1 MIRMSKTIVA
11 IKYRLPNA
19 DLTVHI
25 EYMENM
31 TVLDYEYLNDYAE
44 VEYYNDTINDI
55 VLVGTEEFNKIVDKK
70 IKTLNS
76 RNQYT
81 FYDGTIEGH
90 YYYDTFEDLVN
101 ARKVDIF
108 DWVEDRQNNLELDKF
123 DSVRA
128 MSDTLKVYSQ
138 FLDDIKDLKNEQ
150 KVARAIE
157 GMYNWLDDSFEW
169 KVYYNDIDLANY

>member
-31 TVLDYEYLNDYAE
+31 TVLDYDYLNDYTE

-55 VLVGTEEFNKIVDKK
+55 VLVGTIEFNKIVNKK

-76 RNQYT
+76 KNQYT
-81 FYDGTIEGH
+81 IYDDTNDGHNNNNTIV
-90 YYYDTFEDLVN
+90 DLDN

-108 DWVEDRQNNLELDKF
+108 NCV
-123 DSVRA
+123 
-128 MSDTLKVYSQ
+128 
-138 FLDDIKDLKNEQ
+138 
-150 KVARAIE
+150 
-157 GMYNWLDDSFEW
+157 
-169 KVYYNDIDLANY
+169 

>member
-1 MIRMSKTIVA
+1 MSKTIVA

-55 VLVGTEEFNKIVDKK
+55 VLVGTKEFNKIVDKK

-76 RNQYT
+76 KNQYT
-81 FYDGTIEGH
+81 FYDGTIDGH
-90 YYYDTFEDLVN
+90 YYYDTFVDLVN

-138 FLDDIKDLKNEQ
+138 FLDDVADLKNEQ

-157 GMYNWLDDSFEW
+157 GMYNWLDDSHDW

>member
-55 VLVGTEEFNKIVDKK
+55 VLVGTEEFNKIHWDKIFK
-70 IKTLNS
+70 DSFFDVKVETSLNS
-76 RNQYT
+76 SNL
-81 FYDGTIEGH
+81 F
-90 YYYDTFEDLVN
+90 N
-101 ARKVDIF
+101 RK
-108 DWVEDRQNNLELDKF
+108 
-123 DSVRA
+123 
-128 MSDTLKVYSQ
+128 
-138 FLDDIKDLKNEQ
+138 
-150 KVARAIE
+150 
-157 GMYNWLDDSFEW
+157 
-169 KVYYNDIDLANY
+169 

>member
-1 MIRMSKTIVA
+1 MSKTIVA

-31 TVLDYEYLNDYAE
+31 TVLDYEYLNDYTD
-44 VEYYNDTINDI
+44 VEFYNDTINDI
-55 VLVGTEEFNKIVDKK
+55 VLVGTKEYNEIVDKK

-90 YYYDTFEDLVN
+90 YYYDT
-101 ARKVDIF
+101 
-108 DWVEDRQNNLELDKF
+108 
-123 DSVRA
+123 VRA

-138 FLDDIKDLKNEQ
+138 FLDDVADLKNEQ
-150 KVARAIE
+150 RVARAIE
-157 GMYNWLDDSFEW
+157 GMYNWLDDSFDW
-169 KVYYNDIDLANY
+169 KVYYNDIDLAEH

>member
-1 MIRMSKTIVA
+1 MSKTIVA

-31 TVLDYEYLNDYAE
+31 TVLDYEYLNDYTD
-44 VEYYNDTINDI
+44 VEFYNDTINDI
-55 VLVGTEEFNKIVDKK
+55 VLVGTKEYNEIVDKK

-81 FYDGTIEGH
+81 FYDGTIDGH
-90 YYYDTFEDLVN
+90 YYYDTFVDLVN
-101 ARKVDIF
+101 AHKVDIF
-108 DWVEDRQNNLELDKF
+108 TWVEDRQNNLELDNSH
-123 DSVRA
+123 SVQG
-128 MSDTLKVYSQ
+128 MSDTLRVYSQ
-138 FLDDIKDLKNEQ
+138 FLNDIKDLKNEQ

-157 GMYNWLDDSFEW
+157 GMYNWLDDSFDW
-169 KVYYNDIDLANY
+169 KVYYNDIDLAEH

>member
-1 MIRMSKTIVA
+1 MSKTIVA

-19 DLTVHI
+19 DLTVHV

-55 VLVGTEEFNKIVDKK
+55 VLVGTKEFNKIVDKK

-76 RNQYT
+76 KNQYT
-81 FYDGTIEGH
+81 FYDGTIDGH
-90 YYYDTFEDLVN
+90 YYYDTFVDLVN

-108 DWVEDRQNNLELDKF
+108 TWVEDRQNNLELDSF
-123 DSVRA
+123 HSVRA
-128 MSDTLKVYSQ
+128 MSDTLRAYSQ
-138 FLDDIKDLKNEQ
+138 FLNDIKDLKNEQ

-169 KVYYNDIDLANY
+169 KVYYNDVDLANY

>member
-1 MIRMSKTIVA
+1 MSKTIVA

-31 TVLDYEYLNDYAE
+31 TVLDYEYLNDYTD
-44 VEYYNDTINDI
+44 VEFYSDTINDI
-55 VLVGTEEFNKIVDKK
+55 VLVGTKEYNEIVDKK

-90 YYYDTFEDLVN
+90 YYYDTFIDLVN
-101 ARKVDIF
+101 THKVDIF
-108 DWVEDRQNNLELDKF
+108 TWVEDRQNNLELDNSH
-123 DSVRA
+123 SVQG
-128 MSDTLKVYSQ
+128 MSDTLRVYSQ
-138 FLDDIKDLKNEQ
+138 FLNDIKDLKNEQ

-157 GMYNWLDDSFEW
+157 GMYNWLDDSFDW
-169 KVYYNDIDLANY
+169 KVYYNDIDLAEH